1 MGYRIKIFDGDILST
16 VEFKV
21 TQWLKENDIDA
32 INISIAVESWP
43 GKYMHQVKYIILV
56 HY

>member
-1 MGYRIKIFDGDILST
+1 MGYRIKIFDGDILSH

-21 TQWLKENDIDA
+21 NTWLKENDIDA
-32 INISIAVESWP
+32 INISIAIETWP
-43 GKYMHQVKYIILV
+43 GRVMHQTKYIILV